1 MGIRIVVVVTLA
13 CVLVGV
19 LCLPLLLQKVPPNL
33 LYGFRTARTL
43 SNPDIWYPANA
54 FSAKAMLLAMV
65 LVVAGVWALP
75 ASAPEWTPLAL
86 LLAGI
91 GAVLAASFLHLRRY
105 GRSTGH
111 VIHLHRRSGHEA
123 E

>member
-1 MGIRIVVVVTLA
+1 MGIRIVVTLA

-65 LVVAGVWALP
+65 LVVASVWALP
-75 ASAPEWTPLAL
+75 ASAPEWMPLAL
-86 LLAGI
+86 LLAGV
-91 GAVLAASFLHLRRY
+91 GAVLGASFLHLRRY

-111 VIHLHRRSGHEA
+111 VIHLHRRSSHEA